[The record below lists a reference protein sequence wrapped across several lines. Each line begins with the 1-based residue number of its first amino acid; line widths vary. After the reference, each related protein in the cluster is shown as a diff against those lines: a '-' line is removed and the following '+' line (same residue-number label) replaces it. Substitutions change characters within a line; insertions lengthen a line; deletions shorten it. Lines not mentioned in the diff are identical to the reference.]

1 MNNTVTAKS
10 YWTLVEELGQAMVAL
25 PDSNLAGLCYTL
37 SMVYGRDRT
46 SIKNDIILTADR
58 IRNEICL

>member
-25 PDSNLAGLCYTL
+25 PDSNLADLCYTL
-37 SMVYGRDRT
+37 SMVYG
-46 SIKNDIILTADR
+46 
-58 IRNEICL
+58 